1 MRSPKKQAGIALI
14 TVLMILAIMVTIAAT
29 MTGRMTASLL
39 RTEGINYSEKIY
51 WYGQA
56 TIELSRMILE
66 SDFDDS
72 EVISLDQT
80 WATPDLVFPVD
91 EGTITGN
98 IVDYRSCFNIN
109 ALFIEE
115 EGGEEDSTE
124 LLALSQFKLLLSA
137 LEVED
142 DSLDIIAESAR
153 DWIDSNDTVDESE
166 GAEDRYYEAQ
176 NVPHLTANNLMVD
189 ISELR
194 SVQGVN
200 RDIYEKIKP
209 YLCAL
214 PTSEQLINV
223 NTVKQDKAE
232 VLYALFPEE
241 LDLSIEE
248 FEDLLDDRPTSGWSS
263 VEAFLASDLLINK
276 IIPEEVQS
284 QLSVTSDYFELYGSA
299 EFDDRTIALK
309 SLFKV
314 EDKEATTVRFQFAGI
329 EDMVVNGEAQ

>member
-1 MRSPKKQAGIALI
+1 MASPKKQAGIALI
-14 TVLMILAIMVTIAAT
+14 TVLMILAIMVTIAST
-29 MTGRMTASLL
+29 MTGRMTSSLL

-56 TIELSRMILE
+56 TIEFSRMILE
-66 SDFDDS
+66 SDFEDS

-109 ALFIEE
+109 ALSVEE
-115 EGGEEDSTE
+115 EDDSE
-124 LLALSQFKLLLSA
+124 PLALTQFKLLLEG

-142 DSLDIIAESAR
+142 FSIDVIAESTR
-153 DWIDSNDTVDESE
+153 DWLDNNDTVDESE

-176 NVPHLTANNLMVD
+176 NVPHLAANNLMVD

-194 SVQGVN
+194 SVQGVTG
-200 RDIYEKIKP
+200 DIYAHIKKH
-209 YLCAL
+209 LCAL

-241 LDLSIEE
+241 LGLSIED
-248 FEDLLDDRPTSGWSS
+248 FQDLLDDRPASGWSS
-263 VEAFLASDLLINK
+263 VEEFLENDLLTDK
-276 IIPEEVQS
+276 IIPEDVQS

-299 EFDDRTIALK
+299 EFDDRTIVLK

-314 EDKEATTVRFQFAGI
+314 EDEEATTVRFQFAGI
-329 EDMVVNGEAQ
+329 EDMIGSGDAQ

>member
-115 EGGEEDSTE
+115 DDEEEDSTE

-142 DSLDIIAESAR
+142 DSLDIIAESTR

-194 SVQGVN
+194 AVQGVS

-223 NTVKQDKAE
+223 NTVKQHKAE